1 MSKKTL
7 LLSAGCALGLQ
18 LLSLLFLSA
27 GKFPIA
33 FPSGLLLSAGIATV
47 LLALFAQREIQA
59 RTKEI
64 LVLREASTAFQ
75 INAQSREK
83 DLLKTI
89 KEGQGETKSL
99 LESVT
104 NSEADVLVAMN
115 ELHGFAKTLE
125 EMRHVQAER
134 DTHKQAAHLA
144 RSDRKEL
151 SNYVAALA
159 EDLVRQVTTALEEAG
174 TAVEEAHRVFGKV
187 AGEAGK
193 MAIFTKE
200 SVQRHRSETLD
211 VIALQTTEAT
221 RSFVTQMATMGTKL
235 SETAEQLK
243 QVKSVSKDLS
253 FLLEEIQGV
262 ANQTELLALN
272 ASIEAAR
279 AGQAG
284 RGFAVVA
291 TEIRKLSER
300 SRIAAGRMY
309 DLTRVLNREGGQIS
323 ERLNQIAESS
333 LNESHHAETDLAGLL
348 NRVGDL
354 SEEGKRALEQIALR
368 NQKMSEEIGG
378 VVQVFAYH
386 EMLAERL
393 SHIAEPLRDL
403 QQRLNAQDNI
413 GIYRAA

>member
-1 MSKKTL
+1 MSKKIL
-7 LLSAGCALGLQ
+7 LLCAACALGLQ
-18 LLSLLFLSA
+18 LLSLALLGA
-27 GKFPIA
+27 GRFPVA
-33 FPSGLLLSAGIATV
+33 LTAGLLLFAVVATV
-47 LLALFAQREIQA
+47 LLTLYAQSEIGA
-59 RTKEI
+59 RTKET
-64 LVLREASTAFQ
+64 LTLRDALNTSQIEA
-75 INAQSREK
+75 NSREN
-83 DLLKTI
+83 DFLKTI
-89 KEGQGETKSL
+89 EEGQSEMKLL
-99 LESVT
+99 LENVE

-125 EMRHVQAER
+125 EMRHVQVER
-134 DTHKQAAHLA
+134 DTHKQAAYLA

-159 EDLVRQVTTALEEAG
+159 EDLVHQVTTALEEAG

-187 AGEAGK
+187 AGEAGE

-253 FLLEEIQGV
+253 SLLEEIQGV

-333 LNESHHAETDLAGLL
+333 LNESHHAEIDLAGLL

-378 VVQVFAYH
+378 VAQVFAYH
-386 EMLAERL
+386 EMLSERL

-403 QQRLNAQDNI
+403 QQRLNAEENI
-413 GIYRAA
+413 GVYRVA

>member
-1 MSKKTL
+1 MSKKIL
-7 LLSAGCALGLQ
+7 LLCAACALGLQ
-18 LLSLLFLSA
+18 LLSLALLGA
-27 GKFPIA
+27 GRFPVA
-33 FPSGLLLSAGIATV
+33 LTAGLLLFAVVATV
-47 LLALFAQREIQA
+47 LLTLYAQSEIGA
-59 RTKEI
+59 RTKET
-64 LVLREASTAFQ
+64 LTLRDALNTSQIEA
-75 INAQSREK
+75 NSREN
-83 DLLKTI
+83 DFLKTI
-89 KEGQGETKSL
+89 EEGQSETKL
-99 LESVT
+99 LLKNVE

-125 EMRHVQAER
+125 EMRHVQVER
-134 DTHKQAAHLA
+134 DTHKQAAYLA

-159 EDLVRQVTTALEEAG
+159 EDLVHQVTTALEEAG

-253 FLLEEIQGV
+253 SLLEEIQGV

-378 VVQVFAYH
+378 VAQVFAYH
-386 EMLAERL
+386 EMLSERL

-403 QQRLNAQDNI
+403 QQRLNAEENI
-413 GIYRAA
+413 GVYRVA